1 MKIKALAAAI
11 VLSMTSGAVLAQDY
25 QFDVGVDYTDVEDGD
40 GAFGAYAEYHFSPV
54 DTADR
59 PLAEAAF
66 LTKSSNVYVRGAADF
81 DVANVGVEFY
91 IPNSMFFVAADF
103 QRTDFGGGSDNTWSA
118 RLGITPIDGL
128 LITTTVPEEDYEVN
142 LQAKYVTA
150 LGGNNFLNL
159 EADYQD
165 GGDFD
170 DSYSLFA
177 DYYFSRSFS
186 FGVGYAEVFGS
197 DVYTIRT
204 RNFFTETFSGELS
217 YTDYDSG
224 SAINVGAS
232 LRF

>member
-11 VLSMTSGAVLAQDY
+11 VLTMTSGAVLAQDY
-25 QFDVGVDYTDVEDGD
+25 QFDVGVNYTDVEDGD
-40 GAFGAYAEYHFSPV
+40 GAFGAYAEYHFSTV
-54 DTADR
+54 DTSGR

-81 DVANVGVEFY
+81 DIANVGVDFY
-91 IPNSMFFVAADF
+91 IPNSMFFIGADF
-103 QRTDFGGGSDNTWSA
+103 YRTDFGNGSDNTWSA

-128 LITTTVPEEDYEVN
+128 LITTTIPEEDYEVN

-159 EADYQD
+159 EAAFYD

-170 DSYSLFA
+170 DVVQVSA

-186 FGVGYAEVFGS
+186 VGLGYEDAFGEDAF
-197 DVYTIRT
+197 TIRT
-204 RNFFTETFSGELS
+204 RNFFTEAFSGELS
-217 YTDYDSG
+217 YTDYDNG
-224 SAINVGAS
+224 SQIMVGAS

>member
-11 VLSMTSGAVLAQDY
+11 VLTMTSGAVLAQDY

-40 GAFGAYAEYHFSPV
+40 GAFGAYAEYHFSTV
-54 DTADR
+54 DTSGR

-81 DVANVGVEFY
+81 DIANVGVEFY
-91 IPNSMFFVAADF
+91 IPNSMFFIGADF
-103 QRTDFGGGSDNTWSA
+103 YRTDFGGVSDNTWAA

-128 LITTTVPEEDYEVN
+128 LITTTIPEEDYEVN

-150 LGGNNFLNL
+150 LGGDNFLNL
-159 EADYQD
+159 EAGFQD

-170 DSYSLFA
+170 DTLTLGA

-186 FGVGYAEVFGS
+186 VGLGYADFG
-197 DVYTIRT
+197 DDDAFTIRT
-204 RNFFTETFSGELS
+204 RNFFTEAFSGELS
-217 YTDYDSG
+217 YTDTDAG
-224 SAINVGAS
+224 SAVNVGVS